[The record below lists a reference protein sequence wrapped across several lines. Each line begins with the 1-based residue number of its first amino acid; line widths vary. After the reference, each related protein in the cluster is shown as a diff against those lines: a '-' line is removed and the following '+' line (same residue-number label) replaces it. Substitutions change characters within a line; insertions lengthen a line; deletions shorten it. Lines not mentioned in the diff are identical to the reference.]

1 MRPVRWPRLTIPLAV
16 ALALAAGCGDDD
28 DATPT
33 TTVPAPAVTSAPSAT
48 VTTTAADGVTPEG
61 FERVVVRV
69 TGDDGVEREW
79 CFYVAA
85 TPAQRQR
92 GLMEVTSL
100 GDAAGMLF
108 RFDADTTGA
117 FYMYRT
123 LLPLT
128 ISWYG
133 AGGDFVSTTD
143 MAPCESDDPGACPL
157 YSPAGPY
164 RDAVEVP
171 QGTAP
176 AVGLVPS
183 SRIAATDRA
192 C

>member
-1 MRPVRWPRLTIPLAV
+1 MPRWLAAAIVV
-16 ALALAAGCGDDD
+16 ALVAAAGCGGGDGGG
-28 DATPT
+28 AT
-33 TTVPAPAVTSAPSAT
+33 TTAPPSPGSSAT
-48 VTTTAADGVTPEG
+48 VATTAEPPATVAPDAVLPVG
-61 FERVVVRV
+61 FERVVVQV
-69 TGDDGVEREW
+69 VDDAGVEREW
-79 CFYVAA
+79 CFFLAD

-108 RFDADTTGA
+108 RFGADSSGA

-133 AGGDFVSTTD
+133 ADGGFVSTTD

-157 YSPAGPY
+157 YSPDGPY
-164 RDAVEVP
+164 RDALEVL

-176 AVGLVPS
+176 EVGAVPG
-183 SRIAATDRA
+183 SRIAVTDRA